1 MDIMIKVNRALRDS
15 SIQVISLNNG
25 EEKTAERSFVFYHDG
40 KRIPITI
47 KLKKTQEATEPAV
60 QLILW
65 ETAKKLSG
73 KSFGLDQVQQ
83 HIPGFKIDHPLFSSE
98 LELMKKRASSPS
110 MEERR
115 QMEDSFLNRYPE

>member
-47 KLKKTQEATEPAV
+47 KLKKT
-60 QLILW
+60 
-65 ETAKKLSG
+65 LSG